1 MHASIIEYVVARQQG
16 EGWRVLRDGSPVGR
30 RGVLVN
36 ALELATL
43 LAEREATH
51 GGGATRVL
59 MAQQDTYRLPG
70 YHPWRST
77 T

>member
-1 MHASIIEYVVARQQG
+1 MDAPIIEYVVARQQG

-30 RGVLVN
+30 RCVLVN

-43 LAEREATH
+43 LAEREATR

-59 MAQQDTYRLPG
+59 MARQDTHRLPG
-70 YHPWRST
+70 YHPWRSVT
-77 T
+77 

>member
-1 MHASIIEYVVARQQG
+1 MDASIIEYVVARQQG

-43 LAEREATH
+43 LAEREAIH

-59 MAQQDTYRLPG
+59 MARQDTHRLPG
-70 YHPWRST
+70 YHPWRSAT
-77 T
+77 

>member
-1 MHASIIEYVVARQQG
+1 MDAPIIEYLVARQQG

-30 RGVLVN
+30 RCVLVN

-43 LAEREATH
+43 LAEREATR

-59 MAQQDTYRLPG
+59 MASQDPHRLPG
-70 YHPWRST
+70 YHPWRSVT
-77 T
+77 